1 MIGKNLLERLAMN
14 IWLNCIGFEKY
25 LKLAETRSNGTNGVT
40 YKFIFPNGYGA
51 SVVKWIGDEVWDA
64 SIGGY
69 DDKWELAVIS
79 KYAETDSRWPVF
91 EYGENNYY
99 IDYETPITNDV
110 IGYLTDEEV
119 RNILDRIY
127 KLPKR

>member
-1 MIGKNLLERLAMN
+1 MN
-14 IWLNCIGFEKY
+14 IWLNCFGFEKY

-51 SVVKWIGDEVWDA
+51 SVVKWISDEVWDA
-64 SIGGY
+64 SVGGY

-79 KYAETDSRWPVF
+79 KYTETDSRWPVF
-91 EYGENNYY
+91 EYGENKYY

-110 IGYLTDEEV
+110 IGYLTDEVV

>member
-1 MIGKNLLERLAMN
+1 MSTLCDKCSHNPICANKKDFEHIIERIDN
-14 IWLNCIGFEKY
+14 VY
-25 LKLAETRSNGTNGVT
+25 LIMST
-40 YKFIFPNGYGA
+40 
-51 SVVKWIGDEVWDA
+51 SV
-64 SIGGY
+64 GGY

-119 RNILDRIY
+119 RNTLDRIY
-127 KLPKR
+127 KLSKR